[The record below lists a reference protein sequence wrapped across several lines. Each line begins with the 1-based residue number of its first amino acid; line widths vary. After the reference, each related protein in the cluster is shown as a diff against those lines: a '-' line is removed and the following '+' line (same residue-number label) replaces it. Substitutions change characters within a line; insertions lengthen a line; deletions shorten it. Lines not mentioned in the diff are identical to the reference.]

1 MTTPVGTPVGAPA
14 VSSRMARYEVPRW
27 RRILLRPVVAVLV
40 VTALAGFV
48 RFVHLS
54 SPRDLVFDEAY
65 YPKAGC
71 ILVGWSD
78 DVCRIENS
86 GETYWREQ
94 QWDVGSWVHPPLGK
108 WQIALGIKAFG
119 MHPFGWRST
128 SALAGTLVVLFAAIL
143 AWLLFANVVWV
154 YAAGLLLATE
164 HLNVVM
170 SRTALL
176 DIHLELWVVVG
187 FLFLTLDKR
196 WIDRREPEPVEP
208 TADVPDPPAGRIPS
222 PVWRPWRFAAGVAF
236 GAAASVKWSGAMALV
251 GAIVL
256 TYAWE
261 TVRRHRD
268 GRSWG
273 RAFGRAFARE
283 TFGIAIA
290 FGIVPA
296 AVFMLTWFPWL
307 HHFGWD
313 WSKWLHTQGE
323 SIEYHRHTLQEFAED
338 PATGAMTPTHPY
350 YSRPWQW
357 FLVWRPTSF
366 WTKDL
371 GPDIREILAI
381 GNPAVF
387 WGSIVAIPWAAVL
400 WFRRR
405 DWRLGLPIVAVLS
418 QYLPWLLVSRPTFFF
433 YALPMTPFMVLAIVF
448 VLRELSDAT
457 LVVRDPGG
465 TIATDPETGAPAVS
479 TAYPWRPFVWIYLI
493 VAVGLFWWFW
503 PVLTGGRISDLHWH
517 TIVWFVTWI

>member
-1 MTTPVGTPVGAPA
+1 MTIEPGTVPAAAVVGH
-14 VSSRMARYEVPRW
+14 RMDRHRD
-27 RRILLRPVVAVLV
+27 RGRLTLLKRPVVAILLL
-40 VTALAGFV
+40 TALAGFV
-48 RFVHLS
+48 RFLHLS
-54 SPRDLVFDEAY
+54 SPGDLVFDEAY

-71 ILVGWSD
+71 ILIGGSNEM
-78 DVCRIENS
+78 CRIEDS

-108 WQIALGIKAFG
+108 WQIGLGVKAFG
-119 MHPFGWRST
+119 MNPFGWRVT
-128 SALAGTLVVLFAAIL
+128 SALAGTLVVLFASVL
-143 AWLLFANVVWV
+143 AWVLFRNVVWV
-154 YAAGLLLATE
+154 YTAGLLLGLE

-176 DIHLELWVVVG
+176 DVHLELWALVG
-187 FLFLTLDKR
+187 FLCLALDKR
-196 WIDRREPEPVEP
+196 WIDRRRPPDP
-208 TADVPDPPAGRIPS
+208 TPTEDEPDPPPARVVS
-222 PVWRPWRFAAGVAF
+222 PVWRPWRFAAGIAL
-236 GAAASVKWSGAMALV
+236 GAAMSVKWSGAMALI

-261 TVRRHRD
+261 TGRRHRD
-268 GRSWG
+268 GASWR
-273 RAFGRAFARE
+273 RAFWRAFTRE
-283 TFGIAIA
+283 TFGIVLA
-290 FGIVPA
+290 FGVVPVG
-296 AVFMLTWFPWL
+296 VFVLTWLPWL

-313 WSKWLHTQGE
+313 WSKWWHTQAE
-323 SIEYHRHTLQEFAED
+323 SFEYHRHTIHELAKD
-338 PATGAMTPTHPY
+338 PETGAMTPTHPY

-357 FLVWRPTSF
+357 PVLWRPTSF

-387 WGSIVAIPWAAVL
+387 WGAIAAVPWAALL

-405 DWRLGLPIVAVLS
+405 DWTLGLPVVAVLG

-433 YALPMTPFMVLAIVF
+433 YVLPVTPFMVLAITA

-457 LVVRDPGG
+457 LVVREPGG
-465 TIATDPETGAPAVS
+465 EVAIDPETGAPAIS

-493 VAVGLFWWFW
+493 VAVGLFLWFW
-503 PVLTGGRISDLHWH
+503 PVLTGGRISDLRWH
-517 TIVWFVTWI
+517 TIVWFVNWI